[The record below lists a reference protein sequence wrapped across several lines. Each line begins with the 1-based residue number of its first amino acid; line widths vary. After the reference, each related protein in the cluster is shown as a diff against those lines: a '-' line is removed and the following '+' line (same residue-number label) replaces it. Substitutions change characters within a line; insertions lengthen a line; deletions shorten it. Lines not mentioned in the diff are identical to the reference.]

1 MRKHHF
7 THKACAFPQPGITR
21 VYTCPA
27 AKIMFAVQPGTP
39 NTVRALTPCCGAYA
53 DPALVGATCTVCGL
67 DVLSEFAVTVNLIA
81 GAHQQITGLLAGFTC
96 TVDACADEV
105 LHYALDHF
113 DALAVG

>member
-7 THKACAFPQPGITR
+7 THNARTYPQPGITR

-27 AKIMFAVQPGTP
+27 TKIMFAVQSGTP
-39 NTVRALTPCCGAYA
+39 ATVRALTPCCGAYA
-53 DPALVGATCTVCGL
+53 DPALIGATCTACGL
-67 DVLSEFAVTVNLIA
+67 DTLPECAATVDLTVD
-81 GAHQQITGLLAGFTC
+81 AHQQIAALVVGAGC

-105 LHYALDHF
+105 LHYATDHV